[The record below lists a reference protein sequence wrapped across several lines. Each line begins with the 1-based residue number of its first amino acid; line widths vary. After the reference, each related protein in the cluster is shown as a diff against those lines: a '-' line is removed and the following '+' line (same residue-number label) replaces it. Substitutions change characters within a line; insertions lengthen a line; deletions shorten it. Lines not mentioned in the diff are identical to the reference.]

1 MNVNISEDNKSP
13 LSGLQPNYDFINN
26 YGTNP
31 IMIGILLV
39 VVVGYYFIISFSSKT
54 DASSVGSVA
63 EGVSSS
69 SGTSSTSLLETLL
82 WILFITL
89 LVINGVRYFYDIDI
103 STSIKGIF
111 SSEPEVDIEVSNIGT
126 VAPQPGPEPPVPEIT
141 YEKQVFHVS
150 DNSHTFEDARAI
162 CAAYGA
168 RLATY
173 DEVEAAQRD
182 GAEWCS
188 YGWSQ
193 DQLALY
199 PTQKSTYDKLQ
210 KIKGHEHDC
219 GRPGVNGG
227 YIANPKV
234 KYGANCYGYKPEIT
248 PEERKKMEIDSLYP
262 KTKKEIRFDKKVEEW
277 RRKLGQV
284 LVSPFNRTT
293 WSKV

>member
-1 MNVNISEDNKSP
+1 MNVNFSEDNKSP

-39 VVVGYYFIISFSSKT
+39 VVITYYFIIGYSSKA
-54 DASSVGSVA
+54 DAASVGNVASSEST
-63 EGVSSS
+63 
-69 SGTSSTSLLETLL
+69 SGSLLETLL
-82 WILFITL
+82 WLLFIVL

-111 SSEPEVDIEVSNIGT
+111 STEPEVDIEVSNIGA
-126 VAPQPGPEPPVPEIT
+126 VSPRPAPEPVPEIT
-141 YEKQVFHVS
+141 FEKQVFHVS
-150 DNSHTFEDARAI
+150 DNTNTFEDARAL
-162 CAAYGA
+162 CKAYGA
-168 RLATY
+168 RLASY
-173 DEVEAAQRD
+173 DEIESAQRD

-188 YGWSQ
+188 YGWSK
-193 DQLALY
+193 DQLALF
-199 PTQKSTYDKLQ
+199 PTQKSTYDKLK

-248 PEERKKMEIDSLYP
+248 PDERERMKIDSLYP
-262 KTKKEIRFDKKVEEW
+262 KTKKDLRFDKKVEEW
-277 RRKLGQV
+277 RRKLGEV

>member
-1 MNVNISEDNKSP
+1 MNVNMTEDNKSP

-31 IMIGILLV
+31 IMIGILLLV
-39 VVVGYYFIISFSSKT
+39 VISYYFIIDFSSKT
-54 DASSVGSVA
+54 DKAASVA
-63 EGVSSS
+63 AAAT
-69 SGTSSTSLLETLL
+69 GTTKSTSTNWLETLL
-82 WILFITL
+82 WILFIVL
-89 LVINGVRYFYDIDI
+89 LVLNGVRYFYDIDI
-103 STSIKGIF
+103 SASIKGIF
-111 SSEPEVDIEVSNIGT
+111 SSEPEVDIEVNNIGK
-126 VAPQPGPEPPVPEIT
+126 VVPPQPAPVPEIT

-150 DNSHTFEDARAI
+150 DNTHSFEDARAL
-162 CAAYGA
+162 CKAYGA

-173 DEVEAAQRD
+173 DEVSDAQRD

-188 YGWSQ
+188 YGWSA
-193 DQLALY
+193 DQMALY

-210 KIKGHEHDC
+210 KIEGHEHDC

-248 PEERKKMEIDSLYP
+248 PEEKLKMEIDEIYP
-262 KTKKEIRFDKKVEEW
+262 KSKKDIRFDKKVEQW
-277 RRKLGQV
+277 RRKLGEV
-284 LVSPFNRTT
+284 LVSPFNKTT

>member
-39 VVVGYYFIISFSSKT
+39 VVITYYFIISYSSNVDAT
-54 DASSVGSVA
+54 SVGNVASSES
-63 EGVSSS
+63 
-69 SGTSSTSLLETLL
+69 TSTSLLETLL
-82 WILFITL
+82 WLLFIVL

-111 SSEPEVDIEVSNIGT
+111 SSEPEVDIEVSNIGN
-126 VAPQPGPEPPVPEIT
+126 VIPDPVPEPTVPEIT

-150 DNSHTFEDARAI
+150 DNSHSFEDARAV

-168 RLATY
+168 RLANY
-173 DEVEAAQRD
+173 DEVESAQRD

-193 DQLALY
+193 DQLALF

-219 GRPGVNGG
+219 GRPGINGG
-227 YIANPKV
+227 FIANPKV

-248 PEERKKMEIDSLYP
+248 ADEKERMKVDSLYP
-262 KTKKEIRFDKKVEEW
+262 KTKKDLRFDKKVEEW
-277 RRKLGQV
+277 RRKLGEV
-284 LVSPFNRTT
+284 IVSPFNRTT
-293 WSKV
+293 WSKI

>member
-13 LSGLQPNYDFINN
+13 FSGLQPNYDFINN

-39 VVVGYYFIISFSSKT
+39 IIVGYYFIISFSSKN
-54 DASSVGSVA
+54 DASSMSSVA
-63 EGVSSS
+63 DGVSTSS
-69 SGTSSTSLLETLL
+69 STSSTSLLETLL

-111 SSEPEVDIEVSNIGT
+111 SSEPEIDIEVSNIGT
-126 VAPQPGPEPPVPEIT
+126 VAPQPGPKPPVPEIT

-162 CAAYGA
+162 CAAYGS

-188 YGWSQ
+188 YGWSK

-248 PEERKKMEIDSLYP
+248 TEERKKMEIDSLYP
-262 KTKKEIRFDKKVEEW
+262 KTKKDIRFDKKVEGW
-277 RRKLGQV
+277 RRKLSEV